1 MPLKPP
7 YTVRQVQICTNHRD
21 PSMNRASC
29 GANGGGAL
37 RERLKAAA
45 KAAGRKGEVMV
56 IGTSCLGYCPAAGCA
71 VGVVPDGEWEILL
84 PEQEEAFLQRVLRP

>member
-7 YTVRQVQICTNHRD
+7 YTVRQVQICTNRRD

-29 GANGGGAL
+29 GANGGAEL

-56 IGTSCLGYCPAAGCA
+56 IGTSCLGYCPAEGCA